1 MKQRVLRIASDVLGA
16 PIEQLDGSSSPDT
29 VESWDSLNHMNLV
42 LALEEEFE
50 VQFSDDQIVELL
62 SIDAMVD
69 ALSAMPGARDADAG

>member
-1 MKQRVLRIASDVLGA
+1 MKQRVLTIASDVLGT
-16 PIEQLDGSSSPDT
+16 PIEQLDGASSPDT

-42 LALEEEFE
+42 LALEEEFG

-69 ALSAMPGARDADAG
+69 ALSAMSGASDGNAG